1 MSLKPNDG
9 KLQLIDYYKLEVFNN
24 DAQQLE

>member
-9 KLQLIDYYKLEVFNN
+9 KLQLIDNYKLDVFNN